1 MEDYSTTT
9 TSGDPTQQLNSLLG
23 GGSGQSL
30 IPDSMMPFLI
40 ISFVVINIL
49 TIVFMIMWI
58 AGMVRRWKVQTAVLH
73 MQKDMAEIKET
84 LAKQSAPAPA
94 ATPIFNEPEKPAQ
107 TPQPVAEPL
116 ANEPPKPKSDIIA
129 SSEPTTPHQIS

>member
-9 TSGDPTQQLNSLLG
+9 TPTDPTQQLNSLLG
-23 GGSGQSL
+23 GSSNQPL
-30 IPDSMMPFLI
+30 IPDSMMTFII
-40 ISFVVINIL
+40 ISFVIINIL

-84 LAKQSAPAPA
+84 LAKQAA
-94 ATPIFNEPEKPAQ
+94 ATTAPKPIFNEPEKPASESN
-107 TPQPVAEPL
+107 TAEP
-116 ANEPPKPKSDIIA
+116 KHDDVHKVIA
-129 SSEPTTPHQIS
+129 SNDQNQ